1 MVKRSRKKTLP
12 NAWEDTPWISALM
25 PGFRVSISQATR
37 EEMESHRN
45 RKGTEC
51 EYYESKIL
59 TPSYD
64 MSEESLNYY
73 LYWRDSV
80 RKGKFLRT
88 DMGYLRLL
96 VSELITFNEDPK
108 RTLALMTRLVRD
120 YRGINI
126 FQIGIIGDA
135 CICFACLNRLPVPH
149 VTILDDP
156 DLIRY
161 QVLEALGSDNIGY
174 LSVHNLMKLFGMYQ
188 PGESS
193 DIPLDALYREI
204 ITRVDA
210 RTRKMTGF
218 GISDSL
224 ETVKRVLPVYKGLV
238 YCGDRSNFTVMCP
251 KDLTESPAYVS
262 SAPWVPLLQL

>member
-59 TPSYD
+59 TPSYN

-108 RTLALMTRLVRD
+108 RTLALMTRLVRE

-135 CICFACLNRLPVPH
+135 CICFARLNRLPVPH

-174 LSVHNLMKLFGMYQ
+174 LSNERLSNTCQ
-188 PGESS
+188 
-193 DIPLDALYREI
+193 DA
-204 ITRVDA
+204 
-210 RTRKMTGF
+210 
-218 GISDSL
+218 
-224 ETVKRVLPVYKGLV
+224 
-238 YCGDRSNFTVMCP
+238 
-251 KDLTESPAYVS
+251 
-262 SAPWVPLLQL
+262 